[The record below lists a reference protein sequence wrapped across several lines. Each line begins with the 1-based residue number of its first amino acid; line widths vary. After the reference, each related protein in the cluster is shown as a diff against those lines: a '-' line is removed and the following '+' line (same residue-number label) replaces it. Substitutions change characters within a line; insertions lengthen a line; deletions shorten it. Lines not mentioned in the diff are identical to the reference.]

1 MKDVISER
9 VKKMVENSSWIRRMF
24 EEAALLKKRYGEE
37 EVFDFT
43 LGNPVDEPPLV
54 FKEALRLLTYNS
66 TPGAHRYMPN
76 HGFSETRAYVAER
89 LKEETGLPFTED
101 HVVMT
106 VGAAGGLNVVLKT
119 ILDPG
124 DEVVVPVPYF
134 VEFKFYT
141 ENHQGV
147 MVPVETKEDFSLDL
161 ERIEEALSPRTRAVL
176 INSPN
181 NPTGAVYSE
190 EELRGLAE
198 LLERASRKFQRTIYL
213 VTDDTYIDFLYDG
226 IKAVCTFKLYGPTVS
241 VRSFS
246 KCLFIPGERLGYVAV
261 NPLYEGASTLM
272 EGLIL
277 SNRILGFVN
286 APALMQRAVVYLGNY
301 RFDPSDY
308 QRRRDAIYHVLKEAG
323 FEVTRPKGAFYIF
336 PKSPIEDD
344 VRFVREVQER
354 FRILLVPGSGFGKP
368 GYLRL
373 SFCVSLDLIER
384 ARERFLSVGKAY
396 GLI

>member
-1 MKDVISER
+1 MRDAVSER
-9 VKKMVENSSWIRRMF
+9 VKRMVENSSWIRRMF
-24 EEAALLKKRYGEE
+24 EEAALLKKRYDEAD
-37 EVFDFT
+37 VFDFT
-43 LGNPVDEPPLV
+43 LGNPVDEPPLA
-54 FKEALRLLTYNS
+54 FKEALRHLSHNS
-66 TPGAHRYMPN
+66 PPGVHRYMPN
-76 HGFSETRAYVAER
+76 HGFPETRAYIAER
-89 LKEETGLPFTED
+89 LREETGLPFTED

-106 VGAAGGLNVVLKT
+106 VGAAGGLNVVLKA

-124 DEVVVPVPYF
+124 DEVIVPVPYF

-161 ERIEEALSPRTRAVL
+161 ENIEQALTPRTRAVL

-181 NPTGAVYSE
+181 NPTGAVYGE
-190 EELRGLAE
+190 KELEELGR
-198 LLERASRKFQRTIYL
+198 LLDKASKRFERTIYL

-226 IKAVCTFKLYGPTVS
+226 LKPVCIFKLYAPTVS

-261 NPLYEGASTLM
+261 NPLYEGASDLM

-286 APALMQRAVVYLGNY
+286 APAFMQRAIVHLGSYKFNPSNY
-301 RFDPSDY
+301 
-308 QRRRDAIYHVLKEAG
+308 QQRRDAIYEVLREAG
-323 FEVTRPKGAFYIF
+323 FEVTKPKGAFYIF
-336 PKSPIEDD
+336 PKCPIEDD
-344 VRFVREVQER
+344 IKFVREVQER

-373 SFCVSLDLIER
+373 SFCVSLELIER
-384 ARERFLSVGKAY
+384 SREKFLNLGKAY